1 MRGSQCPAVH
11 IPWYTNISQYVCI
24 CVCAA
29 GGLEAQ
35 ALAELQRELDSLSEG
50 AQDKCVRACVVLLE
64 AEQEPLLRAVGWDL
78 LHSFLPFAA
87 VAGCADLARRLLLRA
102 AAVCNAREMF
112 SMVMEALVLF
122 QV

>member
-1 MRGSQCPAVH
+1 VFAYMC
-11 IPWYTNISQYVCI
+11 
-24 CVCAA
+24 
-29 GGLEAQ
+29 GGLEAKV
-35 ALAELQRELDSLSEG
+35 LEELRRELDSLSEG
-50 AQDKCVRACVVLLE
+50 AQDKCVRACGVLLE

-87 VAGCADLARRLLLRA
+87 VAGCADHARRLLLRA
-102 AAVCNAREMF
+102 ATVCNAREMF